1 MARLTP
7 FIRSLR
13 FVAFQILLLVAF
25 SPFLRSQSAP
35 PPAPYIVVASPP
47 GEAPETA
54 ETGAQVAIYG
64 TGFLPGRPLCGL
76 CLPQCPHIAP
86 RLTG

>member
-35 PPAPYIVVASPP
+35 PPAPYIVVVSPP

-64 TGFLPGRPLCGL
+64 TGFCPDGRSAGL
-76 CLPQCPHIAP
+76 VFLSAP
-86 RLTG
+86 ASPRD